1 MYGVAT
7 SPLHQPTPLR
17 ESPRLSA
24 AAGADV
30 LLKLENAQPGG
41 GSFKIR
47 GVGLL
52 CQRASALWHGGGGRG
67 VGGLHFV
74 CSSGGNAGMAAAY
87 AARRLGGRSTVFV
100 PRSTASSTRERL
112 QEEGASVQVVG
123 DAWDETN
130 EHALRV
136 STEEGDGCCYVHS
149 FDDPLLWEG
158 HASLVHELKATM
170 AAGSKPGA
178 VVVSVGGGGLLCGVV
193 RGLRE
198 VGGWGDVPVIAV
210 ETQGAHSLHAALS
223 AGELVTLPA
232 ITSVA
237 KTLGAK
243 RVAEQAF
250 TLAREHAVFSEVV
263 SDRDAIDAV
272 QRFLDD
278 ERMLVEPACGAALA
292 AVYSGVV
299 RRLVA
304 EGRLGPRPGPIVV
317 VVCGGSGVTLG
328 QLREWREQLGMGPE

>member
-1 MYGVAT
+1 
-7 SPLHQPTPLR
+7 Q
-17 ESPRLSA
+17 
-24 AAGADV
+24 
-30 LLKLENAQPGG
+30 
-41 GSFKIR
+41 
-47 GVGLL
+47 
-52 CQRASALWHGGGGRG
+52 
-67 VGGLHFV
+67 
-74 CSSGGNAGMAAAY
+74 
-87 AARRLGGRSTVFV
+87 
-100 PRSTASSTRERL
+100 RL

-130 EHALRV
+130 VHALRV
-136 STEEGDGCCYVHS
+136 ATEGGDGCCYVHP

-158 HASLVHELKATM
+158 HASLVHELKATL

-198 VGGWGDVPVIAV
+198 VGGWGDVPVVKISHDF
-210 ETQGAHSLHAALS
+210 EYSNR
-223 AGELVTLPA
+223 
-232 ITSVA
+232 TSKPTFTIVA

-250 TLAREHAVFSEVV
+250 TLAREHVVFSEVV

-292 AVYSGVV
+292 AVYSGAV

-304 EGRLGPRPGPIVV
+304 EGRLGPLPGPVV
-317 VVCGGSGVTLG
+317 AVVCGGSGVTLG